1 MVYDAHIA
9 RPNYAANPGLTGFTL
24 AGFVIASGAKQS
36 IFSHATA
43 SAKPTARITIHN
55 E

>member
-1 MVYDAHIA
+1 MSYDVHIR
-9 RPNYAANPGLTGFTL
+9 RPNYAACPGLKGFPL
-24 AGFVIASGAKQS
+24 VIASVAKQS
-36 IFSHATA
+36 IFSQAMA